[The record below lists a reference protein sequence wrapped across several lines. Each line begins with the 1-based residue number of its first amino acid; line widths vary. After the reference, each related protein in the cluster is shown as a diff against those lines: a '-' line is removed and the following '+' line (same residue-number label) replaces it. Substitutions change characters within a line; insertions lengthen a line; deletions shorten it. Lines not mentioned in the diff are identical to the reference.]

1 MELVTKIENPTA
13 SNDLLIEK
21 NISLADKNWFLTGGC
36 AQYCAQPQT
45 ESEFAAALDFAH
57 KNNLDI
63 SILGS
68 GANILISDAGV
79 QGLVIRP
86 ALKQVE
92 IISESETHAKI
103 KAGAGISVHDLIDWC
118 LDHKLLGLEEFS
130 GIPGTL
136 GGATYINIHY
146 YEFLLQSFIVGAHII
161 EKTTGKIFYV
171 DKEWFEFG
179 YDHSK
184 LFDKQYFVTNVYL
197 ELKKATHEEVLF
209 ARGRRVEIIRH
220 RQKRYPYERTCGS
233 FFRNFFPQEVQH
245 TQSKLIFVAY
255 YLDQLGLKG
264 HAKVGGAKVSHQH
277 ANMLVTSPGAT
288 SQDIIDLARL
298 MQTKVFES
306 FGIFPQAECQMLGFA
321 QNPLL
326 TPQDLV

>member
-1 MELVTKIENPTA
+1 MEITPHIEKTQT
-13 SNDLLIEK
+13 STEQLIET
-21 NISLADKNWFLTGGC
+21 NVSLADKNWFLTGGA
-36 AQYCAQPQT
+36 AQYFAQPKT
-45 ESEFAAALDFAH
+45 ESEFAAALDFARTH
-57 KNNLDI
+57 NLEI
-63 SILGS
+63 SVLGS

-92 IISESETHAKI
+92 IISQTEHTAHI
-103 KAGAGISVHDLIDWC
+103 KAGAGISIHDLIEWC
-118 LDHKLLGLEEFS
+118 LDHHLLGLEEFS

-146 YEFLLQSFIVGAHII
+146 YEFLLETFIIGADVID
-161 EKTTGKIFYV
+161 KSTGKIMHV
-171 DKEWFEFG
+171 DKNWFEFG

-184 LFDKQYFVTNVYL
+184 LFDKQYFVTNVFL
-197 ELKKATHEEVLF
+197 ELKKATPEDIMF

-233 FFRNFFPQEVQH
+233 FFRNFFPEEVAN

-264 HAKVGGAKVSHQH
+264 HAHVGGAKVSHQH
-277 ANMLVTSPGAT
+277 ANMIVSSPGAT
-288 SQDIIDLARL
+288 SQDIVDLARL
-298 MQTKVFES
+298 MQTKVFET
-306 FGIFPQAECQMLGFA
+306 FGILPQAECQMLGFA

-326 TPQDLV
+326 NRK